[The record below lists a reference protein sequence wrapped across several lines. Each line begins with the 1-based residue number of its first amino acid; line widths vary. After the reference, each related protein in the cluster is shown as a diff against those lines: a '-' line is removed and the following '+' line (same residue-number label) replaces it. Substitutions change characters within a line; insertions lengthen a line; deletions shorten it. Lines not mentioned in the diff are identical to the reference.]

1 MSAMY
6 TKKLTKKEQITLW
19 GLINYPNFNDKE
31 LAKKTRLKL
40 STITAIRRRLR
51 EKNYFWTVNIP
62 NFYRLGYE
70 LLSIEYGN
78 FNEAVPIETRTEH
91 FKDYV
96 DNDPNNV
103 FSIMSR
109 GYGIVFKIAKNY
121 AQANESY
128 ENLEMFFTN
137 HHLTEEDGWKRII
150 FPFQTS
156 IFWNFFDFSPLFRY
170 SFDIKRKINLQEFSP
185 EKKPDT
191 VRLSKKEK
199 SVMYGLV
206 KYPEYSDNS
215 IADRFGVS
223 RQAVSNIK
231 KRFLAENLIS
241 TRRIMNF
248 ENTDCDLL
256 TFSYTFFGS
265 RAPLETRKNGLEF
278 TLRHAPAFVGV
289 SSNFEN
295 IMFAA
300 IKSYTEYEKLREKVL
315 SFYKT
320 HLSIAR
326 QPEVLL
332 FPIGDIRYYKTP
344 SFHMLLDDLQKAD

>member
-6 TKKLTKKEQITLW
+6 SKKLTKKEQLTLW

-70 LLSIEYGN
+70 LLCIEYGK
-78 FNEAVPIETRTEH
+78 FNEAVPVENRTEY
-91 FKDYV
+91 FKNFVNDEQ
-96 DNDPNNV
+96 DNI
-103 FSIMSR
+103 FSVMSR
-109 GYGIVFKIAKNY
+109 GYGVVFRVAKNY
-121 AQANESY
+121 ADANRGY

-137 HHLTEEDGWKRII
+137 HHLTDEDGWKRVI
-150 FPFQTS
+150 FPFETS

-170 SFDIKRKINLQEFSP
+170 SYDIKRKINLQEFSP
-185 EKKPDT
+185 EKKMDI

-199 SVMYGLV
+199 KVMYGLV

-231 KRFLAENLIS
+231 KRFLTEDLLY

-248 ENTDCDLL
+248 EKTGCDLL

-278 TLRHAPAFVGV
+278 TLRHAPAIVGA
-289 SSNFEN
+289 SNNFEN
-295 IMFAA
+295 VMVAA
-300 IKSYTEYEKLREKVL
+300 IKSYTEYERLREKIL
-315 SFYKT
+315 SYYKT
-320 HLSIAR
+320 HLAIAR

-332 FPIGDIRYYKTP
+332 FPIEDIRYQKTP
-344 SFHMLLDDLQKAD
+344 TFHGLLSDMQK